1 MVSLH
6 PPWPRARSGLTQV
19 LDRSQNY
26 NVGRLALGGLG
37 KAQPPDLFSLERC
50 AALRRSPRFSIKF
63 IGLRARLR
71 PTRTWQSFVEPH
83 AGAHAPPCG
92 SPRACVQ
99 SSFAGILWRALACS
113 FNNRL
118 VWSNNS
124 GVFQDSSPGG
134 FIMVHGQRNGFG
146 WLAPVLQH
154 FDWTDGCIAITNAE
168 MDEFMSL
175 VSPGTPIDIRW

>member
-1 MVSLH
+1 
-6 PPWPRARSGLTQV
+6 
-19 LDRSQNY
+19 
-26 NVGRLALGGLG
+26 
-37 KAQPPDLFSLERC
+37 
-50 AALRRSPRFSIKF
+50 
-63 IGLRARLR
+63 
-71 PTRTWQSFVEPH
+71 
-83 AGAHAPPCG
+83 
-92 SPRACVQ
+92 VQ